1 MQSDHFITESADH
14 AAAYQHYYQ
23 TNDLQG
29 YTGENVV
36 QNSLAQFGDRQDLQ
50 DPLVVSGAIGIG
62 NLVATG
68 LAWANN
74 RDEIDSLR
82 TRVEK
87 LESLLKSTCNKV
99 EHNHLSFLLLGS
111 EFHQNSVEI
120 LEKCAIFT
128 IKIFRLMM

>member
-1 MQSDHFITESADH
+1 MQKYHFIAESADH
-14 AAAYQHYYQ
+14 SAAYQHYYQ

-36 QNSLAQFGDRQDLQ
+36 QNAVASFGDRQDLQ
-50 DPLVVSGAIGIG
+50 DPLVVSGAIGLG

-87 LESLLKSTCNKV
+87 LESLLKTTCNKV
-99 EHNHLSFLLLGS
+99 EHPFINFALGS
-111 EFHQNSVEI
+111 
-120 LEKCAIFT
+120 
-128 IKIFRLMM
+128 R